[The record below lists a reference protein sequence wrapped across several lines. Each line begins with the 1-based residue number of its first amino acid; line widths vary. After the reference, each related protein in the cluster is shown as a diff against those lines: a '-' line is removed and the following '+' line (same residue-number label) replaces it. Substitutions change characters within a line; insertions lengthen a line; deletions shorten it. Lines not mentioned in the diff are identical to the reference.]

1 MAQSFLR
8 DCWGPSCSSPMAPS
22 PFPVIRHIH
31 VIGVCGT
38 AMGAVAAMLR
48 DDGYH
53 VTGSDEKIYPPM
65 SHFLRDKGIPLAEG
79 YRPANLDPR
88 PDLVIVGNAISRGN
102 PELEHALDQRLFYL
116 SLPETLK
123 LFFLRSTHNLVVAG
137 THGKTTTTSL
147 LAWIFEHAGRAPSYL
162 IGGIPLNF
170 GQGCRRQSGNFWI
183 LEGDEY
189 DTAFFDK
196 RSKFLHYLPEL
207 AIINNVEFD
216 HADIYADLDAVKK
229 SFRQLTAIVPGNGM
243 IVVNADDTN
252 ALDVTRGARA
262 QLLEVGFSPNAA
274 VRITALESSP
284 QGTSFSIHGH
294 TFTVPLHGRHNA
306 HNAAMAAAAAHN
318 YGIPLAQIDAAFR
331 AFRGVKRR
339 LEVRGEPA
347 GITVIDDFAHHP
359 TAITETLRALRTRY
373 PGRRL
378 WALFEPRSNT
388 TRRAVFQ
395 NDLPAALAH
404 ADRVILGAV
413 ARSDQLAAGEGLDP
427 ARVAAD
433 IRTLGPQADYEPDPA
448 RIARVVAAEAAPGDV
463 IAVLSNGS
471 FGGLI
476 PELIDQLGTRPA
488 A

>member
-1 MAQSFLR
+1 MSSALF
-8 DCWGPSCSSPMAPS
+8 PS
-22 PFPVIRHIH
+22 IRHIH
-31 VIGVCGT
+31 VIGICGT

-65 SHFLRDKGIPLAEG
+65 SDFLKAKAIPLAEG
-79 YRPANLDPR
+79 YQPANLQPR
-88 PDLVIVGNAISRGN
+88 PDLVIIGNAISRGN
-102 PELEHALDQRLFYL
+102 PELEYALDQRMFYL

-123 LFFLRSTHNLVVAG
+123 LFFLRSTHNLVVTG

-147 LAWIFEHAGRAPSYL
+147 LAWIFEHAGLAPSYL

-170 GQGCRRQSGNFWI
+170 GQGCRRQSGKYWI

-229 SFRQLTAIVPGNGM
+229 SFRHLAAIVPGNGM
-243 IVVNADDTN
+243 IVVNADDAN
-252 ALDVTRGARA
+252 ALDVTRSARA

-274 VRITALESSP
+274 VQITDLETTSAGSSF
-284 QGTSFSIHGH
+284 TLLGH
-294 TFTVPLHGRHNA
+294 RFQVPLYGRHNA
-306 HNAAMAAAAAHN
+306 HNAAMSAAAAHN

-339 LEVRGEPA
+339 LEVRGEPG

-395 NDLPAALAH
+395 NDLPPALAL
-404 ADRVILGAV
+404 ADRVLIGAV
-413 ARSDQLAAGEGLDP
+413 ARPDQLVPGEGLDP
-427 ARVAAD
+427 AKVAED
-433 IRTLGPQADYEPDPA
+433 VRSLGPQADYEPDPM
-448 RIARVVAAEAAPGDV
+448 RIAARVAAEASPGDV

-476 PELIDQLGTRPA
+476 PELLQRLEQHHAPSA
-488 A
+488 